1 MGHHAPHD
9 TAMLGPSRHVD
20 PSIVQERAE
29 ALESA
34 EESCSVDTDTASE
47 GEGAGSCTVASDG

>member
-1 MGHHAPHD
+1 
-9 TAMLGPSRHVD
+9 MLGPSRHLD

-47 GEGAGSCTVASDG
+47 GEGAGSCTVASDGRIQ